1 MDYNPKYG
9 RMKMTKYMMLTL
21 LAVTTLG
28 LAACDDTTTKT
39 ETTQKGETAA
49 GTVVERTT
57 TTETTNDGDGNVKS
71 ESKVETTVD
80 PKGLMNKETVT
91 EKATES
97 QTKE

>member
-1 MDYNPKYG
+1 
-9 RMKMTKYMMLTL
+9 MTKYFMLTIMAL
-21 LAVTTLG
+21 TTLG

-39 ETTQKGETAA
+39 ESTQKAETPA

-57 TTETTNDGDGNVKS
+57 TTERTNDGDGNVKQ

-80 PKGLMNKETVT
+80 PKGMMNKETTT
-91 EKATES
+91 ETSTES